1 MNLLGIDF
9 EDWYHPQLVQPY
21 IKNVKHESQMYKG
34 LDKIIELLRK
44 TETKATFFVV
54 GKLLEENPEIFDK
67 IIQNDHEIAFHTMNH
82 DRIDTEEF
90 KENFINEIETFSK
103 LTNKKSKGFRAP
115 TFSLNN
121 TSSWIIDSLEKLNYI
136 YDSSVVPAKTSL
148 YGMPNAEITPY
159 RISSEFL
166 EHHDKNGKLV
176 EFPIMVTK
184 YLGKKIPAGGGFYLR
199 FLSKN
204 KISKSIE
211 NYEKNEIP
219 STFYIHSWELTPE
232 FMPKIKLPFKEN
244 FVTFHNIKKAYDKME
259 FLLQKFE
266 FSSFD
271 NFFRN
276 TPKKFSSII

>member
-9 EDWYHPQLVQPY
+9 EDWYHPQLIQPY
-21 IKNVKHESQMYKG
+21 VKNVKHEPMMYKG

-44 TETKATFFVV
+44 TETTTTFFVV

-67 IIQNDHEIAFHTMNH
+67 IIENGHEIAFHTMNH
-82 DRIDTEEF
+82 DRIDTESF
-90 KENFINEIETFSK
+90 KEKFIDEIEIFSK

-121 TSSWIIDSLEKLNYI
+121 TSSWIIDLLEKSNYI
-136 YDSSVVPAKTSL
+136 YDSSVVPAKTNL
-148 YGMPNAEITPY
+148 YGMPNAEISPY
-159 RISSEFL
+159 RISSNSL
-166 EHHDKNGKLV
+166 EQHDEKGKII
-176 EFPIMVTK
+176 EFPIMITK

-204 KISKSIE
+204 KIRKSIE
-211 NYEKNEIP
+211 NYEKKEIP

-244 FVTFHNIKKAYDKME
+244 FVTFHNVKNAYSRME
-259 FLLQKFE
+259 SLLQEFE

-271 NFFRN
+271 NFFQN